1 MQKEHAFH
9 KTREPAPISFAQQFR
24 DMELDD
30 CLVIN
35 LNHVSTSIIKVRASI
50 QNVKIGLEK
59 DGDFRRFKTKVYP
72 HECAIR
78 VWRIK

>member
-1 MQKEHAFH
+1 MQKEQMCR

-24 DMELDD
+24 DMEKDD

-35 LNHVSTSIIKVRASI
+35 LNLVSTSIIKVRASI
-50 QNVKIGLEK
+50 QGVKLGLEK
-59 DGDFRRFKTKVYP
+59 AGEFRRFKTKVYP
-72 HECAIR
+72 HECVIR